1 MMMLLG
7 RARLLPA
14 SHQET
19 KNEDQGRMSGHQKHL
34 QGLQIPG
41 GALSE
46 PSETRGWIAAFLV
59 REAILLCPDDLA
71 ANEEAIYV
79 NAIGNFVVSVS
90 YTMLTTKQPFDPFVY
105 RTNH

>member
-1 MMMLLG
+1 MLLG

-79 NAIGNFVVSVS
+79 NAIGNFVVSV
-90 YTMLTTKQPFDPFVY
+90 THLMPAVKLPFDPSVH
-105 RTNH
+105 RTKH